1 MLFPHKITNSSYLRT
16 WGHREGDRINCQ
28 IHMLT
33 PFLFLHPIVVG
44 DPQPTPWTV
53 RLSWGAYT
61 SVPGETRWVDRIGI
75 GVDQL
80 QTRNESM
87 KLDSMKL
94 DSSSQFPGRI
104 NEGEG
109 RASLSIW
116 QAVLPGSRGK
126 THPGIMSNSF
136 VKYHGRTSYRNDLS
150 ILENMRG
157 NVNGIVANDVPTIV
171 PDTSVE

>member
-1 MLFPHKITNSSYLRT
+1 MLFPHKITNSSYLGT

-75 GVDQL
+75 GVEQL

-94 DSSSQFPGRI
+94 DSSSQF
-104 NEGEG
+104 
-109 RASLSIW
+109 
-116 QAVLPGSRGK
+116 QAG
-126 THPGIMSNSF
+126 
-136 VKYHGRTSYRNDLS
+136 
-150 ILENMRG
+150 
-157 NVNGIVANDVPTIV
+157 
-171 PDTSVE
+171 